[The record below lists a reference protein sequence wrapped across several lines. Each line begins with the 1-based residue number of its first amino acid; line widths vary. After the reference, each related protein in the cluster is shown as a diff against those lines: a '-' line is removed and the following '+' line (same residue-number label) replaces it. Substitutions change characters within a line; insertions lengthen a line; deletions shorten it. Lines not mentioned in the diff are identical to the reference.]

1 MWYEMKLNERE
12 ELHFFC
18 QEVWVF
24 ELPDL
29 PPCLLNYKFQ
39 RLHHLLDPVPDA
51 NVKHYKPFTNVYSTN
66 TTEEHMSSLKT
77 VRCNNHQIPINPLQQ
92 NANNTKSISLNV
104 FIDIKWVLRIMSCAY
119 TARKKTLIKS
129 VMIINEQ
136 QTTCFTHVVHQII
149 HPSPDWAKYISHAV
163 FVMLDTS
170 GKYLLFSKQSL

>member
-1 MWYEMKLNERE
+1 MKLNERE

-92 NANNTKSISLNV
+92 NTNNTKSISLNV
-104 FIDIKWVLRIMSCAY
+104 FTDIK
-119 TARKKTLIKS
+119 
-129 VMIINEQ
+129 
-136 QTTCFTHVVHQII
+136 
-149 HPSPDWAKYISHAV
+149 
-163 FVMLDTS
+163 
-170 GKYLLFSKQSL
+170 